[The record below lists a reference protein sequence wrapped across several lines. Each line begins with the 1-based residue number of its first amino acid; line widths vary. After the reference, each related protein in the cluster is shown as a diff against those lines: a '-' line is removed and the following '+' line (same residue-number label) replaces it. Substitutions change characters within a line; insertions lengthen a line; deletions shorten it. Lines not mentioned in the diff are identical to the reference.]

1 MSGVLP
7 QIWLRLVSDPAFAAG
22 LQADFAGTLLR
33 EGYIEGLEV
42 QELPAVFAW
51 HQALQGGASPHRLP
65 LPAGVSAWMPVAAA
79 TRSPA

>member
-7 QIWLRLVSDPAFAAG
+7 QIWLRLMSDPAFAAR
-22 LQADFAGTLLR
+22 LRADFAGTLRR

-51 HQALQGGASPHRLP
+51 HRALQDGASPHWLPAPAGATPP
-65 LPAGVSAWMPVAAA
+65 LPAAVVA
-79 TRSPA
+79 RSPS